1 MYLVKV
7 KQHCRTVYEIS
18 FVTDPSVRPSSYIL
32 YGCVHVTESG
42 RGNPKISSALRAPVT
57 EPPLSKFLDPPLG
70 SVTHVQRRQQQ
81 SHSRKPHP
89 SQREEGSG
97 HAATIEL
104 SPRQKL
110 DVTNQIRAPRRS
122 HQTLPLS
129 AKGVACETRAFACD
143 VITFEITKENRKQPP
158 FWCTTR

>member
-1 MYLVKV
+1 MEGGLYRVVRKA
-7 KQHCRTVYEIS
+7 IS
-18 FVTDPSVRPSSYIL
+18 FK
-32 YGCVHVTESG
+32 VHMVIYAIA
-42 RGNPKISSALRAPVT
+42 ISIST
-57 EPPLSKFLDPPLG
+57 G
-70 SVTHVQRRQQQ
+70 SVTHVRRRQQQ

-110 DVTNQIRAPRRS
+110 DVTNQIRALRRS

-129 AKGVACETRAFACD
+129 AKGVACKTRAFACD
-143 VITFEITKENRKQPP
+143 VITFEITKENRNQPP